1 MKLLSKNLLLEYG
14 FTESEVKSNKIN
26 QVMTR
31 NNFDIIIK
39 DGKTFHHSDMGV
51 DYLLKDIAAL
61 RKLYKEIKS
70 EELKPV
76 K

>member
-1 MKLLSKNLLLEYG
+1 MKLLSKNLLMEYG
-14 FTESEVKSNKIN
+14 FTVNKTKANNIN
-26 QVMTR
+26 EVMTR

-39 DGKTFHHSDMGV
+39 DGVSFYYSNMGT
-51 DYLLKDIAAL
+51 DLPLKDIAAL
-61 RKLYKEIKS
+61 RKLYKELKS